1 MGVAYGHG
9 MLCLQVCLRMHHP
22 SCSLLRSQTS
32 RTWYASYESS
42 NFSRHATH
50 RTHQLHAFRVA
61 YTWYEMKRMAWV
73 IIKSCIWLHRWS
85 AGHRRS
91 AWDKTGAIPTKLKTE
106 KLSWTSQHTPMNIA
120 SQSIPG
126 GRQIKYTCQTRQR
139 HTPKHPADQPAR
151 RHLPIVNMYTH
162 RSMPPV
168 LPIPRQPPN
177 GYPH

>member
-106 KLSWTSQHTPMNIA
+106 KLS
-120 SQSIPG
+120 
-126 GRQIKYTCQTRQR
+126 
-139 HTPKHPADQPAR
+139 
-151 RHLPIVNMYTH
+151 
-162 RSMPPV
+162 
-168 LPIPRQPPN
+168 
-177 GYPH
+177 